1 MAHRNNAQRIIET
14 MVTNL
19 FMQRNPPKPLSA
31 LDSNNFI
38 SSWNKVFMICVLTE
52 LKSSDDDL
60 IEM

>member
-1 MAHRNNAQRIIET
+1 MAHTNNAQRNIET

-19 FMQRNPPKPLSA
+19 FKQINPPKPLSA

-38 SSWNKVFMICVLTE
+38 SSWTNMFMIYVLIE
-52 LKSSDDDL
+52 LKSLDDDL